1 MSERLFGFTRSELVE
16 HHGWVS
22 DVVFDNQQE
31 LVWVA
36 GQKGYVTSYY
46 SCGLQLYTK
55 FFANDEVVQLM
66 PVSAGIL
73 SLSSNRLNLHTRQG
87 LSQHSFTSPNMTKM
101 VCMCTDPN
109 SNDVLIGGHTKTVT
123 KYDLGKQKVV
133 NEIVLGDAG
142 CVIIRETPT
151 LCCFGC
157 PDGDIVLYDKN
168 TYKKASTIPAHSGT
182 ISDFD
187 ICDNLL
193 VSCGFASRGNDMSV
207 KRSLLVYDLRMMRS
221 LNAVHCSID
230 PVQLRFMPMY
240 HSQVLIASQSGQFQ
254 QLEVT
259 AALPQNKYLFE
270 VDLAGSYCNAIDLSS
285 TSKALAIGDS
295 SGVVHLLA
303 SQEGTAFNSFSQPTY
318 FPTENMINFP
328 KVNVDDYSF
337 PLSTVPMPHT
347 TERLLSDWPP
357 EFNRSGDR
365 RTKPI
370 DPEILRNMK
379 MVGFVGGYSPNPHNM
394 YKNTIPYE
402 LNLQRPE
409 ELKKREEVVT
419 NIPRVYQRID
429 VDPTTLTE
437 SELHN
442 YNRTKFSVFYNNKG
456 NTYICTVLQ
465 MLYYLEPIAL
475 ALKSHICRNTGCLA
489 CELGVLFYT
498 LDVSDDKIT
507 DIDSFIQTFEQLPAA
522 KYQDWQ
528 LYERHHKKTDYLQ
541 LPQSLLTFLLRHL
554 HEEILR
560 PPQPTSAIY
569 LTFGSKVGH
578 RTTCATCH
586 QSWYNKSSIN
596 LTYTLDYPRETTA
609 KITFVD
615 LLKRTMQAENTSR
628 HILCNRCGNYT
639 PCQDKSV
646 LESLPYILQ
655 LNCGMT
661 ASDSEF
667 WTTQVNIHKEENHK
681 SCPSGKNCNNPEC
694 KLSHG
699 VGQSSWLPLNFHI
712 KAPNEH
718 GALQFARGLHDDK
731 EDSNSHVFDYEL
743 CSVIAMIDAPTSQ
756 GLMLHSLVGR
766 NYHQRQGVDDQAW
779 YLFNGCSAIS
789 THKKEATSFGQCWK
803 TPCTIVYKQV
813 KLPKELF
820 HHSTPNPHELFIPF
834 NIIPSPNLVPLS
846 PSENLTKGELVG
858 IGLSV
863 EPAPNCLLRVVL
875 VRGQGDHEGVPFSHD
890 VCPTNYAP
898 EGHQNVKLLYFK
910 IKCLVDRGL
919 ILVGHSITKQLKY
932 LNIHIPAQQYID
944 TAELYRPQHS
954 EAIPPLQFLC
964 PRILKVDN
972 VPGAHNDAVFS
983 LQLYEKFL
991 DLKRAGQFEKTLK
1004 AIHSE

>member
-285 TSKALAIGDS
+285 TSKALGCIDDVTIARYHVTGLSENRRGSDHAHRIRAAQLQPNKVQCILQQQGQ
-295 SGVVHLLA
+295 HLHLYCSTDIRAAACSQIPRLA
-303 SQEGTAFNSFSQPTY
+303 ALRATSQEDGLLTTTA
-318 FPTENMINFP
+318 
-328 KVNVDDYSF
+328 
-337 PLSTVPMPHT
+337 
-347 TERLLSDWPP
+347 
-357 EFNRSGDR
+357 EFTD
-365 RTKPI
+365 
-370 DPEILRNMK
+370 IL
-379 MVGFVGGYSPNPHNM
+379 
-394 YKNTIPYE
+394 IAA
-402 LNLQRPE
+402 
-409 ELKKREEVVT
+409 
-419 NIPRVYQRID
+419 
-429 VDPTTLTE
+429 LT
-437 SELHN
+437 
-442 YNRTKFSVFYNNKG
+442 RG
-456 NTYICTVLQ
+456 NTETATTHQRNLSNFREQGGTQNYMCDMSPVLVQ
-465 MLYYLEPIAL
+465 QIQYKLDLHPGL
-475 ALKSHICRNTGCLA
+475 PQRNNRQDNICRC
-489 CELGVLFYT
+489 
-498 LDVSDDKIT
+498 
-507 DIDSFIQTFEQLPAA
+507 
-522 KYQDWQ
+522 
-528 LYERHHKKTDYLQ
+528 
-541 LPQSLLTFLLRHL
+541 
-554 HEEILR
+554 
-560 PPQPTSAIY
+560 
-569 LTFGSKVGH
+569 
-578 RTTCATCH
+578 
-586 QSWYNKSSIN
+586 
-596 LTYTLDYPRETTA
+596 
-609 KITFVD
+609 
-615 LLKRTMQAENTSR
+615 
-628 HILCNRCGNYT
+628 
-639 PCQDKSV
+639 
-646 LESLPYILQ
+646 
-655 LNCGMT
+655 MT

-699 VGQSSWLPLNFHI
+699 VGQSSWLPLN
-712 KAPNEH
+712 
-718 GALQFARGLHDDK
+718 
-731 EDSNSHVFDYEL
+731 EL
-743 CSVIAMIDAPTSQ
+743 SPETGCRRPGVVLIQRLFGYQHPQKVCSAISTHKKV
-756 GLMLHSLVGR
+756 
-766 NYHQRQGVDDQAW
+766 
-779 YLFNGCSAIS
+779 CSAIS